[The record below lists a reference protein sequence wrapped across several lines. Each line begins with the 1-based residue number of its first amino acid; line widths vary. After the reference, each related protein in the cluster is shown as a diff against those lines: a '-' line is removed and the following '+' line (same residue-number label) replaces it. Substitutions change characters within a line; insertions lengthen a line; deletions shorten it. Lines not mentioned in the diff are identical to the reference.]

1 MKLIFNFKSLCST
14 TVVSLI
20 AVTSVSGCLPHGTAG
35 MSKSKS
41 FNGST
46 ENVGIRF
53 DLSKSPENPIVFTYF
68 YAPETTGFVASDL
81 EVQLVDVTS
90 TAVTMPASGIN
101 ELVLQPIL
109 FSAKFIAKSPDSSME
124 CLPPNLKLNELKQQE
139 CTVTP
144 AVQTQPQGPKTFK
157 LPELSDS
164 DKPVWE
170 KLQNACITKTG
181 DVRLQYGKAPD
192 ELVGCY
198 CENVDKQIL
207 FKSDMTPVDLETEC
221 NGHLDPNPLL
231 TFKGSLVA
239 ACTEAKGI
247 VDANNKE
254 CACQTDDITSFEPFK
269 QSSTA
274 VEDFKKKI
282 SACEQ
287 PTLPTPAPTPAPA
300 PLP

>member
-1 MKLIFNFKSLCST
+1 MKLIFNFKALCST

-20 AVTSVSGCLPHGTAG
+20 AVTSMSGCLPHGTAG

-53 DLSKSPENPIVFTYF
+53 DLSKSPENAIVFTYN
-68 YAPETTGFVASDL
+68 YANESPGFVGSEL
-81 EVQLVDVTS
+81 EVQDVKSAPVNT
-90 TAVTMPASGIN
+90 PAPGIK
-101 ELVLQPIL
+101 ELVLGQIK
-109 FSAKFIAKSPDSSME
+109 FKAKLTASSKDSIME
-124 CLPPNLKLNELKQQE
+124 CVPETFDFKPNVPAQQT
-139 CTVTP
+139 CTVTK
-144 AVQTQPQGPKTFK
+144 TQQVPKIFT
-157 LPELSDS
+157 LPTTLSAS

-287 PTLPTPAPTPAPA
+287 PTLPTPAPA